1 MATTEEG
8 RLIPAE
14 EITEQAPLLRREGD
28 EGVRNSHPRLSGAR
42 STIIILGLT
51 GVTFLSCVSNGLL
64 VVGLPAIAYD
74 LELPDHLLFWP
85 TSVYSLASGCV
96 LLLAGSLADIV
107 GDRSINILGTATT
120 ALAIL
125 GTGLSRTGM
134 EMIIYRLVQ
143 GVGVSMCL
151 PTGVSIITRSFPPG
165 PQRNIGFASLG
176 LSQPLGFSV
185 GMVAEGLF
193 SEAPGGWRL
202 GFYGSASVALVLTI
216 SNFLVLP
223 FDNKQ
228 STFKWG
234 DLLSKVDW
242 VGILIAS
249 SCMGIISYICA
260 ILTDDVANIQN
271 AAHIILIV
279 FALALMP
286 AFGFWMHWQG
296 KRGAPALIPNS
307 MWKNTVFVS
316 ISLIVFFTWAVI
328 LSSELVLSL
337 FFQKV
342 QLLSPFDTSIRLL
355 PNVIIG
361 VILNLS
367 TGLFVHLVQVNYLV
381 IVVSIIAAIAPLL
394 MAIIDPNWNY
404 WICAFWG
411 VLLGPVAIDVVF
423 TIAHLMITDIFP
435 SSTQALAGAVFNT
448 IAQLG
453 SSVGL
458 SAIAVISAAVE
469 KASPYPDQSP
479 AAIMAGYR
487 AAFWACFGTMLFV
500 AFIGFV
506 GLWNVRKLGVEDDH
520 ERT

>member
-1 MATTEEG
+1 MAATVERQ
-8 RLIPAE
+8 RLANG
-14 EITEQAPLLRREGD
+14 EISENAPLLRRED
-28 EGVRNSHPRLSGAR
+28 EDGGRSSHPRLSRAR

-64 VVGLPAIAYD
+64 VVGLPEIAFD

-96 LLLAGSLADIV
+96 LLLAGSLADLV
-107 GDRSINILGTATT
+107 GDRSINILGTAISVI
-120 ALAIL
+120 AIL

-134 EMIIYRLVQ
+134 EMIIYRLIQ
-143 GVGVSMCL
+143 GISVSMCL

-193 SEAPGGWRL
+193 SGAPGGWRL
-202 GFYGSASVALVLTI
+202 GFYGSASIALVLTV
-216 SNFLVLP
+216 SNYLALP
-223 FDNKQ
+223 TDNKQ
-228 STFKWG
+228 FTFKWH
-234 DLLSKVDW
+234 DLLCQIDW

-249 SCMGIISYICA
+249 SCMGVISYICA
-260 ILTDDVANIQN
+260 ILTDDVANVQN
-271 AAHIILIV
+271 ATHIVLIV
-279 FALALMP
+279 FAAALIP
-286 AFGFWMHWQG
+286 AFGLWMHWQG

-307 MWKNTVFVS
+307 MWKNPVFVS

-342 QLLSPFDTSIRLL
+342 QLLSPFDTSARLL
-355 PNVIIG
+355 PNVVIG
-361 VILNLS
+361 IILNLS
-367 TGLFVHLVQVNYLV
+367 TGLFVHLVRVNYLV
-381 IVVSIIAAIAPLL
+381 IAVSIIASIAPLL
-394 MAIIDPNWNY
+394 MAIIDPSWNY
-404 WICAFWG
+404 WVCAFWG

-458 SAIAVISAAVE
+458 SAIAVISATVE

-479 AAIMAGYR
+479 EAIMAGYR
-487 AAFWACFGTMLFV
+487 AAFWACFATMLIV
-500 AFIGFV
+500 AFIGLV
-506 GLWNVRKLGVEDDH
+506 GLRNVRKLGVGAAH
-520 ERT
+520 

>member
-1 MATTEEG
+1 MATTDEG
-8 RLIPAE
+8 RIITAE

-28 EGVRNSHPRLSGAR
+28 EGVRNSHPRLSRAR

-74 LELPDHLLFWP
+74 LELPDHLLFWFDSP
-85 TSVYSLASGCV
+85 SGCV
-96 LLLAGSLADIV
+96 LLLAGSLADLI
-107 GDRSINILGTATT
+107 GDRSINILGTITT
-120 ALAIL
+120 AIAIL

-143 GVGVSMCL
+143 GIGVSMCL

-216 SNFLVLP
+216 SNLLVLP
-223 FDNKQ
+223 SDNNRAA
-228 STFKWG
+228 FKWG

-271 AAHIILIV
+271 ATHIVLIV
-279 FALALMP
+279 FALALIP

-296 KRGAPALIPNS
+296 KRDAPALIPNS

-361 VILNLS
+361 IILNLS
-367 TGLFVHLVQVNYLV
+367 TGLFVHLVRVNYLV
-381 IVVSIIAAIAPLL
+381 IVVSLVAAIAPLL
-394 MAIIDPNWNY
+394 MAIIDPSWNY

-469 KASPYPDQSP
+469 KSSPFPDQSP
-479 AAIMAGYR
+479 KAIMAGYR
-487 AAFWACFGTMLFV
+487 AAFWACFGTMLIV

-506 GLWNVRKLGVEDDH
+506 GLRNVRKLGVGDDH
-520 ERT
+520 VRS

>member
-1 MATTEEG
+1 MAATED
-8 RLIPAE
+8 RHPLDNAQID
-14 EITEQAPLLRREGD
+14 EQAPLLRRESDDGA
-28 EGVRNSHPRLSGAR
+28 RRSHPRLSGAR

-64 VVGLPAIAYD
+64 IVGLPEIAAD
-74 LELPDHLLFWP
+74 LQLPDHLLFWP

-96 LLLAGSLADIV
+96 LLLAGSLADLI
-107 GDRSINILGTATT
+107 GDRSINILGTATLV
-120 ALAIL
+120 LAIL
-125 GTGLSRTGM
+125 GTGLSRSGM
-134 EMIIYRLVQ
+134 EMIIYRLIQ
-143 GVGVSMCL
+143 GIGVSMCL

-202 GFYGSASVALVLTI
+202 GFYGSASAALVLTV
-216 SNFLVLP
+216 SNLLTLP
-223 FDNKQ
+223 VDGKQ
-228 STFKWG
+228 STFKWR
-234 DLLSKVDW
+234 DLLYKVDW

-249 SCMGIISYICA
+249 TCMGIISYICA
-260 ILTDDVANIQN
+260 ILTDDVANVQN
-271 AAHIILIV
+271 ATHVMLILIAV
-279 FALALMP
+279 ALIP
-286 AFGFWMHWQG
+286 TFGFWMNRQG

-307 MWKNTVFVS
+307 MWSNTVFVA

-342 QLLSPFDTSIRLL
+342 QLLSPLNTSIRLL

-361 VILNLS
+361 IVLNLS
-367 TGLFVHLVQVNYLV
+367 TGLFVHLVRVNYLV
-381 IVVSIIAAIAPLL
+381 IAVSIIAAIAPLL
-394 MAIIDPNWNY
+394 MAIIDPSWNY
-404 WICAFWG
+404 WACAFWG

-458 SAIAVISAAVE
+458 SAIAVISAAIE
-469 KASPYPDQSP
+469 KSSPYPDQSP
-479 AAIMAGYR
+479 MAIMAGYR
-487 AAFWACFGTMLFV
+487 AAFWACFVTMLIV

-506 GLWNVRKLGVEDDH
+506 GLRNVRKLGIEAEH
-520 ERT
+520 